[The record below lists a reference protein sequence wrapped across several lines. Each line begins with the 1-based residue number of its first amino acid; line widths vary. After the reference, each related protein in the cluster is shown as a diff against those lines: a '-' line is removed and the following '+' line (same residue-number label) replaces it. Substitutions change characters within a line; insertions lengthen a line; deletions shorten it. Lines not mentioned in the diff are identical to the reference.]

1 MEPYINMIGN
11 FDAREEYKV
20 TYTYLGAQRIITNEL
35 SIREATPNSKPV
47 YSRQSTKFDKD
58 HNIPA
63 KSLIN
68 GKSYLAK
75 IRVQLNSEWSEWSAE
90 MPFTCLS
97 NPSIIFQSLD
107 EKSYVYNDDI
117 MMTALYRQE
126 QGEKINTFQFTLMDS
141 NKSPITKYPVRH
153 PDESSPNILKERVSG
168 LVKGRLYYIGCRV
181 TTVNGINH
189 FQIHEFIPHY
199 VAPSLDGIMQVKNQP
214 ESGQVLVQSYL
225 KQLLGT
231 QTKPFIPN
239 APNDD
244 PGNYNFLN
252 NEWVIIPPEMPL
264 VYTRL
269 GMAKASDWIAKIW
282 CKNVSNGVMLDFSKQ
297 FGEGVHVKFVKHD
310 DYITVEKEHNGMVS
324 RTKSNV
330 VKNLGLKSFYMFI
343 KVIEFRVQVT
353 IVPSDNVEI
362 LHDFSTTKL
371 GFKSKVKKFTGRN
384 EAAPIEAAQMTVSEI
399 DGLKYANDSKQ
410 TKVVATELNGRAQLI
425 IEYDMLEILEKQLGD
440 SIWGGKTETVDRVAK
455 AKAIIETFEPKALAR
470 GSSTLNNKITMR
482 TYNGS
487 KWTNEVVK
495 QNVGYS
501 EMSPGVLKDL
511 SLIDKDGK
519 FSIGFIVDHLTS
531 DGVSEL
537 SVDYASLKIK
547 VNTAKI

>member
-11 FDAREEYKV
+11 FDAREDYKV

-35 SIREATPNSKPV
+35 SIRESTPNSKPV
-47 YSRQSTKFDKD
+47 YVRQSTKFDKD
-58 HNIPA
+58 HNVPA
-63 KSLIN
+63 KVLTN

-75 IRVQLNSEWSEWSAE
+75 IRVQLNNEWSEWSAE

-97 NPSIIFQSLD
+97 KPSIIFQSLD
-107 EKSYVYNDDI
+107 EKNYVYNDDI

-153 PDESSPNILKERVSG
+153 PDESSPNILRERING

-181 TTVNGINH
+181 TTVNGINYL
-189 FQIHEFIPHY
+189 QTHEFIPHY

-244 PGNYNFLN
+244 PGNYTFLN
-252 NEWVIIPPEMPL
+252 NEWVIVPPEMPL

-269 GMAKASDWIAKIW
+269 GMAKASDWLAKIW
-282 CKNVSNGVMLDFSKQ
+282 CKNVTNGVMLDFSKQ
-297 FGEGVHVKFVKHD
+297 FGEGVHVRFVKHD
-310 DYITVEKEHNGMVS
+310 DYITVEKEYNGLVS

-330 VKNLGLKSFYMFI
+330 IKGLGLKSFYMFI

-353 IVPSDNVEI
+353 IVPSDKVEI
-362 LHDFSTTKL
+362 LHDFSITTL
-371 GFKSKVKKFTGRN
+371 GYKSKIKKFTGRN
-384 EAAPIEAAQMTVSEI
+384 EASPTEAIQMTSSEI
-399 DGLKYANDSKQ
+399 DGIKYPGDNKHTNVS
-410 TKVVATELNGRAQLI
+410 ATELNGRAQLI
-425 IEYDMLEILEKQLGD
+425 IEYDILEILEKQLGD
-440 SIWGGKTETVDRVAK
+440 SIWGGKTEVSDRVLK
-455 AKAIIETFEPKALAR
+455 AKNIIETIEPKAIAR
-470 GSSTLNNKITMR
+470 GSSTLNNKIAMR
-482 TYNGS
+482 VYKS
-487 KWTNEVVK
+487 DKWANEIIK
-495 QNVGYS
+495 QNTGFS
-501 EMSPGVLKDL
+501 EMTPGALSDL

-519 FSIGFIVDHLTS
+519 FSVGFIVDHLTS

-537 SVDYASLKIK
+537 SLDYASLKIK